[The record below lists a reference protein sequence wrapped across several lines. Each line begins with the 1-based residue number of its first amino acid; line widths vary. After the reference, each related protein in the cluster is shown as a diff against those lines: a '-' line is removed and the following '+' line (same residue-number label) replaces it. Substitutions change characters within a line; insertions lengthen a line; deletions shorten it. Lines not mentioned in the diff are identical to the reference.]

1 MAGLEGFEPE
11 VDDFGHFVTEGEYPG
26 GKITIDSDGIEP
38 GFTLSPDDVL
48 IELNPDYY
56 IKGWNVTRDGVT
68 TYIEGADAIF
78 SVMMDSDV
86 VFAPVFGN
94 YAEEE
99 AEERARYQAQ
109 LAAYGVPRTGDDAA
123 SGMALEAA
131 IALLSLLMLA
141 LLFARR
147 RKSANE
153 K

>member
-1 MAGLEGFEPE
+1 M
-11 VDDFGHFVTEGEYPG
+11 
-26 GKITIDSDGIEP
+26 
-38 GFTLSPDDVL
+38 L

-86 VFAPVFGN
+86 VFSPVFGN
-94 YAEEE
+94 YVEEE

-123 SGMALEAA
+123 SGMAPEAA

>member
-1 MAGLEGFEPE
+1 M
-11 VDDFGHFVTEGEYPG
+11 
-26 GKITIDSDGIEP
+26 
-38 GFTLSPDDVL
+38 
-48 IELNPDYY
+48 
-56 IKGWNVTRDGVT
+56 TRDGVT

-86 VFAPVFGN
+86 IFAPVFGN
-94 YAEEE
+94 YAEERAQAE

-109 LAAYGVPRTGDDAA
+109 LAAYGVPRTGDNAA
-123 SGMALEAA
+123 SGMTLEAA